1 LTAIVKAGIV
11 GLGRWGQML
20 VTANAANPHSPL
32 RFTRAT
38 TRSPAKAADFCAA
51 HGLPLDP
58 DLAALLSHDELDAIV
73 LATPHSQHAGQI
85 RAAAAAGRHVFVE
98 KPLALTL
105 EDAESAVAACRSA
118 GRALAVGF
126 NRRFLPAFRALESM
140 TQQGTLG
147 QPLHVEGG
155 FCGPF
160 GFDYTDDMW
169 RGSRAENPAGGMAAM
184 GIHVLDAMIA
194 LMGPVR
200 RVAVL
205 SRRRAVQSQLDDT
218 TAVLLDF
225 ASGATGTLSTL
236 MATASGW
243 RLRVAGDA
251 GWAEMPDQDRLLH
264 APIGTPIRE
273 QTYAKVDT
281 LALELAAFVTSI
293 TAVAPYVVTQ
303 AQALASVAAMTAI
316 SESAAADGAWVDVA
330 TPRASF
336 LAG

>member
-1 LTAIVKAGIV
+1 MTATVRAGIV

-20 VTANAANPHSPL
+20 VTANAAYPHSPL

-38 TRSPAKAADFCAA
+38 TRSPAKAADFCAS

-58 DLAALLSHDELDAIV
+58 DLAALLSHDDLDAVV
-73 LATPHSQHAGQI
+73 LATPHSQHAAQI

-105 EDAESAVAACRSA
+105 EDAESAAAACGSA
-118 GRALAVGF
+118 GRVLAVGF
-126 NRRFLPAFRALESM
+126 NRRFLPAFQTLESM
-140 TQQGTLG
+140 TQQGVLG
-147 QPLHVEGG
+147 QALHIEGG

-160 GFDYTDDMW
+160 GYDYTNDMW

-205 SRRRAVQSQLDDT
+205 SRRRAVKSEVDDT

-225 ASGATGTLSTL
+225 VSGATGTLSTL

-264 APIGTPIRE
+264 APIGAPVRE
-273 QTYAKVDT
+273 LAFAKVDT
-281 LALELAAFVTSI
+281 LALELAAFATSI
-293 TAVAPYVVTQ
+293 TAAAPYVVTR
-303 AQALASVAAMTAI
+303 AQALASVAAMSAI
-316 SESAAADGAWVDVA
+316 SKSAGANGDWVDVA
-330 TPRASF
+330 KPGGLTQS
-336 LAG
+336 G